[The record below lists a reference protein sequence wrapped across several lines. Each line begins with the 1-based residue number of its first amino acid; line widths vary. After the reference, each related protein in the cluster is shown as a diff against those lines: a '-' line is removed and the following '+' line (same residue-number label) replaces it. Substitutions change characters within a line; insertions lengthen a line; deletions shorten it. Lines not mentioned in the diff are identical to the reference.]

1 MNVSLEPIAANLQKL
16 LEETQ
21 RLREDVRDVKRQ
33 MEEFR
38 SDRVQFDD
46 EMTVLTGMVLR
57 HASEHIA
64 RGGVQSRLERLE
76 ERIARLEQ
84 TRPGAP

>member
-1 MNVSLEPIAANLQKL
+1 MNVSLELIAANLQKL

-21 RLREDVRDVKRQ
+21 RVREDVRELKRQ

-38 SDRVQFDD
+38 SDRVQLGD

-57 HASEHIA
+57 YSSEHIA
-64 RGGVQSRLERLE
+64 WGGVQNQLKRLE

-84 TRPGAP
+84 DRAGGR